1 MRIAITG
8 SMGTGK
14 STVAQIIRDM
24 GYTVHDADLIA
35 KQHLESECVKKV
47 LLHRYGQSILTID
60 NTIDKAFLAS
70 RIFNYPSEKKLLED
84 LLYPY
89 VYSELTRRTDEP
101 IVFSEVPLLYES
113 NGEHYFDEVWVVVS
127 DEAKMIERLKQ
138 NRKYT
143 DQMIQERLQHQMS
156 QQDKINLADR
166 IIDNNSDEENIKKQI
181 QENLKR
187 IEKEYELKS
196 TG

>member
-8 SMGTGK
+8 SIGTGK

-24 GYTVHDADLIA
+24 GYTVHDADVIA
-35 KQHLESECVKKV
+35 KQHLESECVKNV
-47 LLHRYGQSILTID
+47 LLHRYGQSILNVD
-60 NTIDKAFLAS
+60 NTIDKTYLAA
-70 RIFNYPSEKKLLED
+70 RIFNYPDEKKMLED

-127 DEAKMIERLKQ
+127 DESRMIERLKEKR
-138 NRKYT
+138 NYT
-143 DQMIQERLQHQMS
+143 EQMIQERLQHQMP
-156 QQDKINLADR
+156 QHEKVLLADH
-166 IIDNNSDEENIKKQI
+166 IIENNSDVENIKKQI
-181 QENLKR
+181 QDNLNR
-187 IEKEYELKS
+187 IKKEYELKS
-196 TG
+196 AG